1 LKLAAQQKPPT
12 KPETGCAAATNT
24 SNNLNNTAA
33 PRYADSEAQ
42 NRMDIWIVEHRPR
55 TQRMATDRLTR
66 ATKSLVWAT
75 GVLALATIALLVVT
89 LSAAKSRAWRY
100 EQVEAA
106 DDCGDQTAMMPK
118 RRRTRAQNGT
128 HRIATERRQNHPARA
143 ARRAECW
150 SYVRPAPPE
159 ADDDPP
165 PF

>member
-12 KPETGCAAATNT
+12 KPATGCAAATNT

-42 NRMDIWIVEHRPR
+42 NRMDMWIVEHRLR

-89 LSAAKSRAWRY
+89 LSAAK
-100 EQVEAA
+100 
-106 DDCGDQTAMMPK
+106 
-118 RRRTRAQNGT
+118 
-128 HRIATERRQNHPARA
+128 
-143 ARRAECW
+143 
-150 SYVRPAPPE
+150 
-159 ADDDPP
+159 
-165 PF
+165 